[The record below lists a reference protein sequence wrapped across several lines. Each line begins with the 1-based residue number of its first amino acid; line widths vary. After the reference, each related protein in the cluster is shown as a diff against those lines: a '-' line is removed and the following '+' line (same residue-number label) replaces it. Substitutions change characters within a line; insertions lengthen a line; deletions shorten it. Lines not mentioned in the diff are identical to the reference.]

1 MSNTTNPAETYESY
15 MVPALFEPWAVRLLQ
30 LARPHTGEDVL
41 DVACGTGIVSRRVAP
56 RVGTRGRVVGL
67 DISSSMLDVART
79 CADEE
84 GLKIDWVEATAEAL
98 PFPEADFDLVVCQ
111 FGLMFFTDRHLALS
125 EMRRVLRAGG
135 RVALAV
141 WQPLDQHPFYQRLHE
156 VINRRLGMSAVED
169 IFALGN
175 VDDLHTLVTGAG
187 FRRVE
192 IAQESMNARFPAPE
206 AFLAGEIDVDTAAI
220 PAMQYLSAAAREE
233 ITALIRDDMSEAL
246 AEVTVGEHVVMPFKA
261 HLMMAFR

>member
-30 LARPHTGEDVL
+30 LATPRPGEEVL
-41 DVACGTGIVSRRVAP
+41 DVACGTGIVSRRVVP
-56 RVGTRGRVVGL
+56 HVGPSGRVVGL
-67 DISSSMLDVART
+67 DISPSMLDVART

-84 GLKIDWVEATAEAL
+84 GLKIDWIEATAEAL

-111 FGLMFFTDRHLALS
+111 FGLMFFTDRHLSLS
-125 EMRRVLRAGG
+125 EMRRVLRDGG

-175 VDDLHTLVTGAG
+175 VDELHALVTGAG
-187 FRRVE
+187 FPRVE
-192 IAQESMNARFPAPE
+192 IAQETMDARFPAPE
-206 AFLAGEIDVDTAAI
+206 AFLAAEIDVDTAAI
-220 PAMQYLSAAAREE
+220 PAMQHLEAEAREE
-233 ITALIRDDMSEAL
+233 IAALIREDMAEAL
-246 AEVTVGEHVVMPFKA
+246 AEVTVGDHVVMPFNG
-261 HLMMAFR
+261 HLVVAFR

>member
-1 MSNTTNPAETYESY
+1 
-15 MVPALFEPWAVRLLQ
+15 
-30 LARPHTGEDVL
+30 
-41 DVACGTGIVSRRVAP
+41 
-56 RVGTRGRVVGL
+56 
-67 DISSSMLDVART
+67 MLDVART

-84 GLKIDWVEATAEAL
+84 GLKIDWVEATAEDL
-98 PFPEADFDLVVCQ
+98 PFPEADFDLVACQ

-169 IFALGN
+169 IFALGD
-175 VDDLHTLVTGAG
+175 VDELHTLVTNAG

-192 IAQESMNARFPAPE
+192 IAQESMDARFPAPE
-206 AFLAGEIDVDTAAI
+206 TFLAGEIDVDTAAI
-220 PAMQYLSAAAREE
+220 PAMQHLGTAAREE
-233 ITALIRDDMSEAL
+233 ITALIRDDMAEVL
-246 AEVTVGEHVVMPFKA
+246 AEVTMGEHVVMPFKG
-261 HLMMAFR
+261 HLVLAFR